1 MATISAVSSSLHC
14 RICRL
19 SSPSFRP
26 SPPPSSLASFAS
38 LRHVPSLALSRSQ
51 RRPFPSFGRAVRA
64 VAEEETVVPE
74 EEQAAAIAPEEESP
88 SADPNVSVPVSPSD
102 MLTILFKAEGT
113 MDESAIPAVTKAL
126 EGTEGISDLKVQ
138 VAEGIASV
146 EERLV
151 KASLAYTIICSKL
164 PWKVLNLC
172 GLHKLAKQTTVQ
184 ATGVA
189 SSLVETIQGSG
200 FKLQTFYLS
209 FEDEEDAID

>member
-146 EERLV
+146 E
-151 KASLAYTIICSKL
+151 
-164 PWKVLNLC
+164 
-172 GLHKLAKQTTVQ
+172 LAKQTTVQ

>member
-146 EERLV
+146 EG
-151 KASLAYTIICSKL
+151 KKGKIGKGI
-164 PWKVLNLC
+164 
-172 GLHKLAKQTTVQ
+172 
-184 ATGVA
+184 TG
-189 SSLVETIQGSG
+189 IYYNM
-200 FKLQTFYLS
+200 LQTS
-209 FEDEEDAID
+209 MESSESMRPT